1 MQNLLCSD
9 IYHEL
14 YHELCSI
21 LLLECVKVRIHL
33 VCLDGVLHLLYLPDG
48 RNYVLFGRKKPDVGM

>member
-1 MQNLLCSD
+1 MNFIMNFIMNCVQVFF
-9 IYHEL
+9 
-14 YHELCSI
+14 
-21 LLLECVKVRIHL
+21 LECVKVRIHL